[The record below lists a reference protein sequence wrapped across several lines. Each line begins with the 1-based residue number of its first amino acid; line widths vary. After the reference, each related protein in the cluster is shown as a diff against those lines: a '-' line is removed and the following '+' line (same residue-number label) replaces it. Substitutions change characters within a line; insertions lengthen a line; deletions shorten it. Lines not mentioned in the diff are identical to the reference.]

1 MAEAKLSSQEL
12 STFFESVA
20 LMQAVGVQ
28 TDESVFML
36 AESADESTLRTV
48 SLEAYA
54 RLVKGERLS
63 AAMQACG
70 QFPAYAVSL
79 VQAGERTGRTEDT
92 LRKLADYYREE
103 DRLFAKVRT
112 SIGYPCLL
120 LCVLSVILAFTVSA
134 ILPTFMG
141 VYDSM
146 AGGLAASSGGLANA
160 GVVIGWAVLVLTL
173 AMTVLALVA
182 WGASRTPQGQS
193 RLMGVL
199 SRLPVA
205 REAFWNL
212 ALSRF
217 TSSLSVYTAAGE
229 TVDAAVGRALEGVEN
244 DQLRRKVQEAYDA
257 LCDPVRGVG
266 LVQAFAQAEIFD
278 AQHGRALAFG
288 LRSGRVDDVLAE
300 LSQGFFDQA
309 VDGFD
314 RLVDKVEPALAGFV
328 TVAVGATLI
337 AVMLPL
343 VGMMGSIG

>member
-1 MAEAKLSSQEL
+1 MAEAKLGSQEL

-36 AESADESTLRTV
+36 AESDGAGPLRTV
-48 SLEAYA
+48 SLEVYA

-63 AAMQACG
+63 AAMEACG
-70 QFPAYAVSL
+70 RFPAYAVSL
-79 VQAGERTGRTEDT
+79 VQAGERTGRVEDT
-92 LRKLADYYREE
+92 LRNLAEYYREE

-120 LCVLSVILAFTVSA
+120 LCVLSVILAFTVAA
-134 ILPTFMG
+134 ILPTFMS

-160 GVVIGWAVLVLTL
+160 GVVIGWVALGLTV

-182 WGASRTPQGQS
+182 WGASRTPQGQG
-193 RLMGVL
+193 RLIGLL
-199 SRLPVA
+199 SRLPFA
-205 REAFWNL
+205 RDAFRNL

-217 TSSLSVYTAAGE
+217 ASSLSVYTAAGE
-229 TVDAAVGRALEGVEN
+229 TVDAAVGRALEGVDDEG
-244 DQLRRKVQEAYDA
+244 LRRRVQAAYDA
-257 LCDPVRGVG
+257 LNDPARGVG
-266 LVQAFAQAEIFD
+266 LVQAFAEAEVFD
-278 AQHGRALAFG
+278 APHGRALAFG
-288 LRSGRVDDVLAE
+288 MRSGRVDDVLAE
-300 LSQGFFDQA
+300 LSRGFFDEA

-314 RLVDKVEPALAGFV
+314 ALVDKVEPALAGFV

>member
-36 AESADESTLRTV
+36 AESADESALRTV

-70 QFPAYAVSL
+70 QFPDYAVSL
-79 VQAGERTGRTEDT
+79 VQAGERTGRIEDT

-146 AGGLAASSGGLANA
+146 AGGLANA
-160 GVVIGWAVLVLTL
+160 GVVIGWAALVLTL

-257 LCDPVRGVG
+257 LCDPARGVG